1 MYQAEH
7 LDLFTTVNDEFTD
20 DLTRLSGLLETV
32 GEQADALDPIHVRVV
47 VHDRQLRQLQRRV
60 ATTNLGDAVGDV
72 SHTTSSSPSEIFR
85 ESVSDFRET
94 VQGLDSPTS
103 GLGNNAVLGAGVVG
117 LMGLLDTLTNDGGG
131 GDSGRSISPAD
142 IENFESALGFDFDR
156 AFTEGSVSV
165 RGAMTGSAPPF
176 QLPEDELSEL
186 FSGRA
191 FVNAFDFDALG
202 EAMDTEIDGPRD
214 LIDMDGSAIAEAA
227 GFDSFSD
234 VVDEFLDTR
243 QFRRGQLLDTFL
255 NLRVGMTQ
263 FYDILAA
270 AIPLMGLFVG
280 SLPATIGALGGLAAA
295 AVGAAGALGGIAGLG
310 LLGAATAQ
318 AGGQMPSLDDFREV
332 LDELPDEFFEAFS
345 PLAERLRPQFER
357 GLEGLYDAFDRL
369 AAAGA
374 VLPALEDDARAFG
387 RFAVPFVANTI
398 EELLLLA
405 DASDEVFGRI
415 AGGLEDLN
423 VLRGLSGA
431 LADTLPQLTH
441 LTAVLVGAI
450 PAVYQF
456 SSGLFDVFT
465 ATLMV
470 ATRLWTVIST
480 LVTFGGVLGNGS
492 EILGTFVGGVLLTAS
507 ALFITTKVI
516 QLARSELVTL
526 TGVLIA
532 QLIPGLGFT
541 STAVATLEGAFV
553 SLGASSAFAATA
565 ANALYAALLG
575 IATLTGIGA
584 VLAVLSAGAS
594 YAANEFGLLGEEIE
608 NATDAY
614 REFQR
619 QERRMG
625 SHGGRFLGNLDRHVY
640 VDVTENNETTIEG
653 DADASTVEYESF
665 VSGSRSTRSYW

>member
-32 GEQADALDPIHVRVV
+32 GEQADALDPIHLRVV
-47 VHDRQLRQLQRRV
+47 VHDRQLRSLQRNI
-60 ATTNLGDAVGDV
+60 ASTQLGDALGDV
-72 SHTTSSSPSEIFR
+72 SHTPSDSPADIFRQSVTDFSETVDSFGSPS
-85 ESVSDFRET
+85 
-94 VQGLDSPTS
+94 S
-103 GLGNNAVLGAGVVG
+103 GLGSNAALGAGAVG
-117 LMGLLDTLTNDGGG
+117 LMGLLDRLARDGGVD
-131 GDSGRSISPAD
+131 DSGRSISPDD
-142 IENFESALGFDFDR
+142 IASFESALGLSFDR
-156 AFTEGSVSV
+156 AFRQGSVSV
-165 RGAMTGSAPPF
+165 RGLMTGNAPPF
-176 QLPEDELSEL
+176 QLPEDQLSEI

-191 FVNAFDFDALG
+191 FVSAFDFDALND
-202 EAMDTEIDGPRD
+202 ALDDRSVTGPRD
-214 LIDMDGSAIAEAA
+214 LIDMDGSTIADAA
-227 GFDSFSD
+227 GFDEFSD
-234 VVDEFLDTR
+234 VVDEFVDTR
-243 QFRRGQLLDTFL
+243 QFRRGQLTDAFL

-270 AIPLMGLFVG
+270 AIPVMGLFVG
-280 SLPATIGALGGLAAA
+280 SLPAIVGALGGLAAA

-310 LLGAATAQ
+310 LLGAAA
-318 AGGQMPSLDDFREV
+318 ARAEGMPSLEDFTAV

-357 GLEGLYDAFDRL
+357 GLEGLYDTFDRL
-369 AAAGA
+369 AEAGR

-398 EELLLLA
+398 TELLLLA
-405 DASDEVFGRI
+405 DASDAVFGRI
-415 AGGLEDLN
+415 ASGLEDLN
-423 VLRGLSGA
+423 VLRGLAGA
-431 LADTLPQLTH
+431 LADTLPQLAH
-441 LTAVLVGAI
+441 LTSLLVGAI

-465 ATLMV
+465 ATLIV
-470 ATRLWTVIST
+470 ATRLWAVIST

-492 EILGTFVGGVLLTAS
+492 EILGRFVGGVLLTAS
-507 ALFITTKVI
+507 ALFVTTKMI
-516 QLARSELVTL
+516 QLARSELATL

-575 IATLTGIGA
+575 IVTLTGIGA

-625 SHGGRFLGNLDRHVY
+625 SHGGRFLGNLDRRVY
-640 VDVTENNETTIEG
+640 VDVTENNETTVKG

-665 VSGSRSTRSYW
+665 VSGSRSTRSY